1 MGQKKCSK
9 STGNTCICLQKR
21 WGTDKKIT
29 PAAQEQPI
37 PKIPIINLIKYLLI
51 NKCTAIMD
59 PILIK
64 RKMIHDKKRKEKIMP
79 REKNTVGYSI
89 QGKCLHL
96 ACTQEKQTNLS
107 CNFFFPFSSLLPQT
121 GNVKKVL
128 DTELPYHQ
136 CLRIGFYGLDLNS
149 CPIHDFADYKFSIQ
163 SNPIHG
169 LMKFNLN
176 LIHTSVDRMRI

>member
-1 MGQKKCSK
+1 
-9 STGNTCICLQKR
+9 
-21 WGTDKKIT
+21 
-29 PAAQEQPI
+29 
-37 PKIPIINLIKYLLI
+37 
-51 NKCTAIMD
+51 
-59 PILIK
+59 
-64 RKMIHDKKRKEKIMP
+64 MIHDKKRKEKIMP

-89 QGKCLHL
+89 QEKCLHL
-96 ACTQEKQTNLS
+96 GCTQEKQTNLS

-163 SNPIHG
+163 SNPRIDEIQFKSNPYICG
-169 LMKFNLN
+169 SDADLIQSISNPPFCRLVCRLKFFNYVQSTN
-176 LIHTSVDRMRI
+176 